1 VLSVGYQ
8 LFWRW
13 VKDQAKPERLK
24 KEEQQT

>member
-1 VLSVGYQ
+1 VMLSVGYQ

-24 KEEQQT
+24 EEKHV